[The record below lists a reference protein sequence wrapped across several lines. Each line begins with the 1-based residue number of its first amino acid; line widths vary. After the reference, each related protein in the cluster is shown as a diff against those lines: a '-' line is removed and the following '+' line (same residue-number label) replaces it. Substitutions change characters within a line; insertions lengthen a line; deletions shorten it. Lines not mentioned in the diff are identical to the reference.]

1 MHIALIS
8 VCHHQLTTRIIC
20 NPHKQAVLQLGS
32 RLTGTALTIRPH
44 ATADA
49 SFANT
54 NTTLAPMPDGICNTY
69 TQLLLYIYNLQAISP
84 TAPLHVCLAAANCSG
99 DLVSNEFVSNFA
111 RSGGGLWQTTSG
123 SYVVFNNLFSGNNA
137 TLGSGGCQ
145 ITNCSSCDISL
156 NQFTFN
162 KGQQGAGLYL
172 GQSNGSVDSCYFDNN
187 TANAYGGALFLDTD
201 SANVTSCV
209 FENNAA
215 LLIGGG
221 IYGQRGV
228 GGIESS
234 TFIGNSARYGASV
247 YWNAW
252 KGLINMNNVLD
263 PANLLFDAST
273 GNAGGIQGTDSF
285 RMGNTGPSGSSASA
299 GSVVDADGV
308 ITDASSGATTPSST
322 SGTATPDSSTPSS
335 SASEAMPS
343 SSASEG
349 TPATGSDPGINT

>member
-1 MHIALIS
+1 M
-8 VCHHQLTTRIIC
+8 
-20 NPHKQAVLQLGS
+20 
-32 RLTGTALTIRPH
+32 
-44 ATADA
+44 
-49 SFANT
+49 
-54 NTTLAPMPDGICNTY
+54 
-69 TQLLLYIYNLQAISP
+69 
-84 TAPLHVCLAAANCSG
+84 
-99 DLVSNEFVSNFA
+99 SNEFVSNFA

-123 SYVVFNNLFSGNNA
+123 SYVMFNNLFSGNNA
-137 TLGSGGCQ
+137 TLGSGGCE

-201 SANVTSCV
+201 TANVTSCV

-221 IYGQRGV
+221 IYGQRGI

-234 TFIGNSARYGASV
+234 TFSNNSARYGASV

-252 KGLINMNNVLD
+252 QGLINTNNALD
-263 PANLLFDAST
+263 PADLLFDAST

-285 RMGNTGPSGSSASA
+285 RMGNAGPSGSSTSA
-299 GSVVDADGV
+299 GTVVNADGV
-308 ITDASSGATTPSST
+308 ITDASTPSST
-322 SGTATPDSSTPSS
+322 SSTTPSGSSTPSSAASEATPSS
-335 SASEAMPS
+335 SASEATPS